1 MCGSRRLHT
10 AAKIIKDPELS
21 EEIVEAQGLD
31 VQLGSRRLAA
41 LSHVLSQGVNMT
53 LDAAAGLSCTHSL
66 CCLDL
71 LPPPLW
77 ISTCLQS
84 HANDKWITIGAM
96 DAVGGAAGA
105 VGEAVG
111 GAAGSMGAAAGAAVG
126 GASGAMQEA
135 AGAMSGAMYGAAD
148 AVGEAVGAV
157 GDAVG
162 GAAGAVG
169 GAVGGFL
176 PHANAT
182 YASQTV
188 TLPATPQP
196 PPQTSPQPAAGSD
209 AGHSGVRSPGGGQAV
224 TGTCSSSSLSRQTH
238 GYPRTEGGAGT
249 KTNTKKGGNV
259 VSQTMTMGAT
269 IDVVYAVIADVL
281 HYQDWSG
288 DGIQS
293 IHIRRCDEGLTEVEY
308 KAGAFGYMFDFALV
322 FDLKLPNLVRF
333 ELLESAHVKKLE
345 GAYELTPVGDDKVEV
360 SFELLAELAR
370 VPMFIQSA
378 IANLIIGIALG
389 ELNKYVTTERCRSN
403 LKSYG
408 LL

>member
-1 MCGSRRLHT
+1 
-10 AAKIIKDPELS
+10 
-21 EEIVEAQGLD
+21 
-31 VQLGSRRLAA
+31 
-41 LSHVLSQGVNMT
+41 
-53 LDAAAGLSCTHSL
+53 
-66 CCLDL
+66 
-71 LPPPLW
+71 
-77 ISTCLQS
+77 
-84 HANDKWITIGAM
+84 M

-105 VGEAVG
+105 VGEVVG
-111 GAAGSMGAAAGAAVG
+111 GAAGTMGAAAGAAVG

-238 GYPRTEGGAGT
+238 GHPRTEGGAGT